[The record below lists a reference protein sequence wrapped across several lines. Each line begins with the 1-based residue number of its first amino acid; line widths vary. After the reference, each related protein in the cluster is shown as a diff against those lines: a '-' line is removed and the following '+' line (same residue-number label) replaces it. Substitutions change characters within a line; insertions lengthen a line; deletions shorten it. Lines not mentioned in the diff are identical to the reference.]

1 MTQTVAP
8 TANSSVISESDAP
21 SVFERAASG
30 EKLDLREIES
40 LLKSNDLHLL
50 SLLADKARRRFVGD
64 TVTYIPNIVLN
75 YTNYCVVKCHFC
87 AFYRDVGSGTGYTL
101 PVEKVAERVANAWN
115 QFSIKQALIQG
126 GVNPECGV
134 EYFEE
139 MFMTVKKRTHG
150 EVAIHGLST
159 SEIEYVAKKGRMS
172 VKELLS
178 RLKVAGL
185 DSVPGAGAE
194 ILVDRVR
201 KSVGRML
208 SSTEGWLKTMQ
219 DAHELGLPTSATMVY
234 GLGETDEER
243 AKHLVL
249 IRELQERTG
258 GFMAFIPWNFE
269 PGQTRLEKEGR
280 IVSRMSGYEHLKI
293 TAVAR
298 IAFGSVIRNVQSSW
312 LTNGIPLAQM
322 TLAAGANDWGG
333 TLYDEEVI
341 PATGKQVGNLHAKY
355 IVDAVKQIGR
365 PIAERDNFYNIIKY
379 VS

>member
-1 MTQTVAP
+1 MTQTVAT
-8 TANSSVISESDAP
+8 TALSSLISESDAP
-21 SVFERAASG
+21 SVFERAASS
-30 EKLDLREIES
+30 EKLGLEEIES

-50 SLLADKARRRFVGD
+50 SLLADRVRKQIVGD

-75 YTNYCVVKCHFC
+75 YTNYCIVRCHFC
-87 AFYRDVGSGTGYTL
+87 AFYRDVGSDAGYTL
-101 PVEKVAERVANAWN
+101 PVEKVAERVGNAWN

-126 GVNPECGV
+126 GVNPDCGV

-139 MFMTVKKRTHG
+139 MFRTVKERTRG

-159 SEIEYVAKKGRMS
+159 SEVEYVAKKEKMS
-172 VKELLS
+172 VRELLS

-185 DSVPGAGAE
+185 DSLPGAGAE

-201 KSVGRML
+201 KSVRRAL
-208 SSTEGWLKTMQ
+208 STTEGWLRTMRE
-219 DAHELGLPTSATMVY
+219 AHELGLPTSATMVY
-234 GLGETDEER
+234 GLGETDAER
-243 AKHLVL
+243 AKHLIL
-249 IRELQERTG
+249 IRELQEKTG

-280 IVSRMSGYEHLKI
+280 IVARMSGFEHLKI

-298 IAFGSVIRNVQSSW
+298 IAFGSSIRNLQSSW
-312 LTNGIPLAQM
+312 LTNGISLAQL

-355 IVDAVKQIGR
+355 IIDAVKQVGR

-379 VS
+379 AQ

>member
-1 MTQTVAP
+1 MTQTVAT
-8 TANSSVISESDAP
+8 TALTSLISKSDAP

-30 EKLDLREIES
+30 EKLDVREIES

-50 SLLADKARRRFVGD
+50 SLLADKARKRVVGD

-87 AFYRDVGSGTGYTL
+87 AFYRDVGSGSGYTL
-101 PVEKVAERVANAWN
+101 PVEKVAERVATAWN
-115 QFSIKQALIQG
+115 QFNIRQALIQG
-126 GVNPECGV
+126 GVNPECDV
-134 EYFEE
+134 EYFER
-139 MFMTVKKRTHG
+139 MFTTVKDRTHG

-159 SEIEYVAKKGRMS
+159 SEIEYIAKKERMS

-178 RLKVAGL
+178 RLKAAGL

-201 KSVGRML
+201 KSVGRVL
-208 SSTEGWLKTMQ
+208 SSTNGWLSTMR

-234 GLGETDEER
+234 GLGETVSER
-243 AKHLVL
+243 ATHLVL
-249 IRELQERTG
+249 IRELQEKTN

-280 IVSRMSGYEHLKI
+280 ITSRMSGYEQLRI

-298 IAFGSVIRNVQSSW
+298 ITFGSIIRNIQSSW
-312 LTNGIPLAQM
+312 LTNGISLAQM
-322 TLAAGANDWGG
+322 TLTAGANDWGG

-341 PATGKQVGNLHAKY
+341 PATGKQVGNLDAKY
-355 IVDAVKQIGR
+355 IVEAVEQIGR
-365 PIAERDNFYNIIKY
+365 PIAERDNFYNIIRY
-379 VS
+379 VN